1 MANVL
6 SPLISNIEP
15 PALMFRNFR
24 SHLIDNIARIWLSML
39 TARAFN
45 VIFDGLV
52 ERVLLQM
59 NNRIG
64 LIFLLA
70 WLIAGPVQAKNIN
83 LDWSGI
89 GSWTTLPYVVAN
101 EKGFFEKENLKV
113 QLITFRG
120 TNLMLTAL
128 LTGDLDYATILP
140 FLTGAA
146 ARGLPVRVLAA
157 VTKNSS
163 YFMVARPEIENVK
176 ALRGKKLGI
185 NSFGSSADYA
195 AYAAVSRSGIDANRD
210 LTIVAIGGGTPERLA
225 AVVSGSIDATVVTSP
240 AEYAAEKQGLRVIMS
255 AQELGQLV
263 RIPITGIGAT
273 QKKMEK
279 DPDEIVRLLR
289 ALRLSTLYLVQN
301 PEYSLALFQRI
312 MHVDALTSDKLFKL
326 YRDQYNPELTL
337 PDSIVDDL
345 LAVGTFRLKEKPKA
359 LSQQAVRDWSFAEKA
374 RR

>member
-1 MANVL
+1 MRKVSVFSKVTL
-6 SPLISNIEP
+6 TILLCF
-15 PALMFRNFR
+15 ALT
-24 SHLIDNIARIWLSML
+24 SVA
-39 TARAFN
+39 
-45 VIFDGLV
+45 
-52 ERVLLQM
+52 
-59 NNRIG
+59 
-64 LIFLLA
+64 
-70 WLIAGPVQAKNIN
+70 QAKDVN
-83 LDWSGI
+83 LGWSGI

-101 EKGFFEKENLKV
+101 EKGFFDKEGLKV

-146 ARGLPVRVLAA
+146 ARGLPVRILAA

-163 YFMVARPEIENVK
+163 YFMVARPEIDNVK
-176 ALRGKKLGI
+176 ALRGKKIGI

-195 AYAAVSRSGIDANRD
+195 AYAALSRSGMDPNKD
-210 LTIVAIGGGTPERLA
+210 LTILAIGGGTPERLA
-225 AVVSGSIDATVVTSP
+225 AVVSGSVDATVITSP
-240 AEYAAEKQGLRVIMS
+240 AEYAAEKQGLRIVMS
-255 AQELGQLV
+255 AQELGQFV

-289 ALRLSTLYLVQN
+289 ALRLSTLYLLQN
-301 PEYSLALFQRI
+301 PEYSVALFQKI
-312 MHVDALTSDKLFKL
+312 MRVEPALADKLFKL

-337 PDSIVDDL
+337 PDSVIDDL

-359 LSQQAVRDWSFAEKA
+359 ALSQQAVRDWSFAEKA
-374 RR
+374 KR

>member
-1 MANVL
+1 MK
-6 SPLISNIEP
+6 
-15 PALMFRNFR
+15 
-24 SHLIDNIARIWLSML
+24 
-39 TARAFN
+39 
-45 VIFDGLV
+45 
-52 ERVLLQM
+52 
-59 NNRIG
+59 NRIG
-64 LIFLLA
+64 LAFLLIFLVT
-70 WLIAGPVQAKNIN
+70 GPVQAKDVN
-83 LDWSGI
+83 LGWSGI

-101 EKGFFEKENLKV
+101 EKGFFEKEGLKV

-146 ARGLPVRVLAA
+146 ARGLPVRILAA

-163 YFMVARPEIENVK
+163 YFMVARPEIDNVK
-176 ALRGKKLGI
+176 ALRGKKIGI

-195 AYAAVSRSGIDANRD
+195 AYAALSRSGMDPNKD
-210 LTIVAIGGGTPERLA
+210 LTILAIGGGTPERLA
-225 AVVSGSIDATVVTSP
+225 AVVSGSVDATVITSP
-240 AEYAAEKQGLRVIMS
+240 AEYAAEKQGLRIVMS
-255 AQELGQLV
+255 AQELGQFV

-289 ALRLSTLYLVQN
+289 ALRLSTLYLLQN
-301 PEYSLALFQRI
+301 PEYSVALFQKI
-312 MHVDALTSDKLFKL
+312 MRVEPALADKLFKL

-337 PDSIVDDL
+337 PDSVIDDL

-359 LSQQAVRDWSFAEKA
+359 ALSQQAVRDWSFAEKA
-374 RR
+374 RK

>member
-1 MANVL
+1 MKYR
-6 SPLISNIEP
+6 
-15 PALMFRNFR
+15 M
-24 SHLIDNIARIWLSML
+24 
-39 TARAFN
+39 
-45 VIFDGLV
+45 GLF
-52 ERVLLQM
+52 
-59 NNRIG
+59 
-64 LIFLLA
+64 FLLA
-70 WLIAGPVQAKNIN
+70 CLVTGPVYAKDVN
-83 LDWSGI
+83 LGWSGI

-101 EKGFFEKENLKV
+101 EKAFFDKEGLKV

-146 ARGLPVRVLAA
+146 ARGLPVRILAA

-163 YFMVARPEIENVK
+163 YFMVARPEIDNVK
-176 ALRGKKLGI
+176 ALRGKKIGI

-195 AYAAVSRSGIDANRD
+195 AYAALSRSGMDPNKD
-210 LTIVAIGGGTPERLA
+210 LTILAIGGGTPERLA
-225 AVVSGSIDATVVTSP
+225 AVVSGSVDATVITSP
-240 AEYAAEKQGLRVIMS
+240 AEYAAEKQGLRIVMS
-255 AQELGQLV
+255 AQELGQFV

-289 ALRLSTLYLVQN
+289 ALRLSTLYLLQN
-301 PEYSLALFQRI
+301 PEYSVALFQKI
-312 MHVDALTSDKLFKL
+312 MRVEPALADKLFKL

-337 PDSIVDDL
+337 PDSVIDDL

-359 LSQQAVRDWSFAEKA
+359 ALSQQTVRDWSFAEKA
-374 RR
+374 KR

>member
-1 MANVL
+1 MRKVSVFSKVTL
-6 SPLISNIEP
+6 TILLCF
-15 PALMFRNFR
+15 ALA
-24 SHLIDNIARIWLSML
+24 SVA
-39 TARAFN
+39 
-45 VIFDGLV
+45 
-52 ERVLLQM
+52 
-59 NNRIG
+59 
-64 LIFLLA
+64 
-70 WLIAGPVQAKNIN
+70 QAKDVN
-83 LDWSGI
+83 LGWSGI

-101 EKGFFEKENLKV
+101 EKGFFDKEGLKV

-146 ARGLPVRVLAA
+146 ARGLPVRILAA

-163 YFMVARPEIENVK
+163 YFMVARPEIDNVK
-176 ALRGKKLGI
+176 ALRGKKIGI

-195 AYAAVSRSGIDANRD
+195 AYAALSRSGMDPNKD
-210 LTIVAIGGGTPERLA
+210 LTILAIGGGTPERLA
-225 AVVSGSIDATVVTSP
+225 AVVSGSVDATVITSP
-240 AEYAAEKQGLRVIMS
+240 AEYAAEKQGLRIVMS
-255 AQELGQLV
+255 AQELGQFV

-289 ALRLSTLYLVQN
+289 ALRLSTLYLLQN
-301 PEYSLALFQRI
+301 PEYSVALFQKI
-312 MHVDALTSDKLFKL
+312 MRVEPALADKLFKL

-337 PDSIVDDL
+337 PDSVIYDL

-359 LSQQAVRDWSFAEKA
+359 ALSQQAVRDWSFAEKA
-374 RR
+374 KR